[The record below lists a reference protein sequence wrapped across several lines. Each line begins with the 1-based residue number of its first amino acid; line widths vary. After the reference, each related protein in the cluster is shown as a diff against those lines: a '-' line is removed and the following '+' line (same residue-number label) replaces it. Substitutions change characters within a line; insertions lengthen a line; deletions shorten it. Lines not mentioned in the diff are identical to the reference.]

1 MRDICMQIPKSIYQ
15 TSYLLPS
22 DFPNNFS
29 WACPHLKFLSTI
41 FYQIF
46 IFHQSIALKNYEKCF
61 LFNLKS
67 SFCSWDIQIFVFSS
81 SPLFFPVSHCF
92 RRWSKKNLKIY
103 DVINSVNKNLITHF
117 VLYLQKEV
125 RYDIET
131 LSIDKELNKEYL
143 WKNHAENMH
152 QKLAPV
158 PF

>member
-1 MRDICMQIPKSIYQ
+1 MI
-15 TSYLLPS
+15 
-22 DFPNNFS
+22 
-29 WACPHLKFLSTI
+29 
-41 FYQIF
+41 
-46 IFHQSIALKNYEKCF
+46 
-61 LFNLKS
+61 
-67 SFCSWDIQIFVFSS
+67 
-81 SPLFFPVSHCF
+81 
-92 RRWSKKNLKIY
+92 
-103 DVINSVNKNLITHF
+103 VINSVNKNLITHF